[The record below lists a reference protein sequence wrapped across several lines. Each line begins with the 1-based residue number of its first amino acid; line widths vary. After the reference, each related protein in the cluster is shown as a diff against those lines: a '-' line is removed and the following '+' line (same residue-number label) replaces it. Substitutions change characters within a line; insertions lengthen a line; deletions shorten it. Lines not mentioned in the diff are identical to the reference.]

1 MTEAITDFDNVKV
14 SAEYFNA
21 WLGHDVKS
29 IDPKLLFDLQELFK
43 HYASIIVPSKNVK
56 INYPTYDASA
66 CADTQNDEIWIPTSV
81 LEEGDIDNTIGL
93 VVHEL
98 QHLNLSLKS
107 SDNIMFCYRF
117 LNKLLKSIFI
127 GDDAEGYESLYE
139 IINRGHNVSFS
150 NIFGENS
157 HRDTHESISSI
168 KFYQK
173 AIKDIAFF
181 LNAVEDVRIDSLT
194 QPNLKKYIDV
204 GDKKHAPH
212 FVEAYGKGNMSEN
225 TLLNVGYRFLF
236 HHKGFIQDDY
246 INSTY
251 GDLNVLLQSTP
262 FQWIPKVFNIYGDM
276 FKEHIESLYNA
287 NKDLFDEDI
296 SGSYGVMMSEFESE
310 EVNIADD
317 SDDISKALEP
327 IELEETQLD
336 DTTDNK
342 SADEL
347 SRGVL
352 ERIEVKMKPLSIG
365 LIDQIEVMG
374 RIKIYDNEES
384 LDNHPSAGETCEWN
398 TIIVDT
404 I

>member
-1 MTEAITDFDNVKV
+1 MTNVITNFDNVKV
-14 SAEYFNA
+14 TAEYFNA

-43 HYASIIVPSKNVK
+43 HYASIIVPSKSVK
-56 INYPTYDASA
+56 INYPTYDTSA

-117 LNKLLKSIFI
+117 LNILLKSIFV
-127 GDDAEGYESLYE
+127 GDDDEGYEPLFD
-139 IINRGHNVSFS
+139 IINRGYTVRFS
-150 NIFGENS
+150 DIFGQGNDAS
-157 HRDTHESISSI
+157 DIVASTR
-168 KFYQK
+168 FYQK
-173 AIKDIAFF
+173 AITDIAFF

-194 QPNLKKYIDV
+194 QPNLKKYIDK

-212 FVEAYGKGNMSEN
+212 FVEAYDEGKMSKN

-251 GDLNVLLQSTP
+251 GDLDVLLQSTP
-262 FQWIPKVFNIYGDM
+262 FQWIPKVFDIYGDM

-287 NKDLFDEDI
+287 NKDAFDEDI
-296 SGSYGVMMSEFESE
+296 SGSYGVMMNEFESE
-310 EVNIADD
+310 EANVNDD
-317 SDDISKALEP
+317 SDEITKALESV
-327 IELEETQLD
+327 ELEETQLD

-342 SADEL
+342 SADKL
-347 SRGVL
+347 SRGVKDK
-352 ERIEVKMKPLSIG
+352 IEVKMKPLSNG
-365 LIDQIEVMG
+365 LVDQIEVMG

-384 LDNHPSAGETCEWN
+384 LDNNSEGDTCEWN